1 MGPVAKYSL
10 MLAISKQ
17 LFTESHEA
25 FCAEREC
32 IGLFF
37 VEEAIEKFDMPHL
50 SQRKDKTFLGTRR
63 T

>member
-1 MGPVAKYSL
+1 

-37 VEEAIEKFDMPHL
+37 VEVAPIKKFDMPHL
-50 SQRKDKTFLGTRR
+50 SQRKDETFLGT
-63 T
+63 

>member
-17 LFTESHEA
+17 LFAESHQA

-37 VEEAIEKFDMPHL
+37 VEVAPIKKFDLPHL
-50 SQRKDKTFLGTRR
+50 SRRKYETFLGT
-63 T
+63 